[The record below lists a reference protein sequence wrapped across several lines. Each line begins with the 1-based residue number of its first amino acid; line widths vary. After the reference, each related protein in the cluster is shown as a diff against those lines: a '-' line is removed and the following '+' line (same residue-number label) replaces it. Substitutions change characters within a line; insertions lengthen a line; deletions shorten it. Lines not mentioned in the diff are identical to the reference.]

1 VSTPTICGRSP
12 ADPVDALV
20 PLPVAIPLLA
30 AALLAALNFLHNRTF
45 ADVIG
50 LLAAGASTAICAILV
65 ARSIDHGPL
74 VYWFGGWR
82 PHAGVALGVSFA
94 VDTLGAGMATL
105 AALLVTAAL
114 VYSAR
119 YFEPVGHLF
128 HALMLVFLAAM
139 VGFCLTGDLFNMF
152 VWFELMSG
160 AAYALTAYKV
170 EDRGPIQGA
179 INFAATNSVGGFMIL
194 TGIALLY
201 GRTGALNLA
210 QLGQA
215 LASHQSD
222 MLVVAALALI
232 LVGFLVKAAVVPL
245 HFWLADAQAVAPT
258 PVCVVFSGVMVQ
270 LGLFGVARV
279 YWTVFQSPLEPHLAA
294 LRDILIWLGVVS
306 AIVGAVMCFS
316 QHHLKRLLAFSTVS
330 HSGLFLIGIA
340 LVSHLALAGTAMYVL
355 AHGLA
360 KAALFMAVGVLL
372 HRFASMDEFEL
383 HGQGRSLWP
392 IAFVLVAG
400 GLVLSAA
407 PMFGSFF
414 GKSMIDEASLEQ
426 GYGWLP
432 ALFLVCSAI
441 TGAAV
446 LRVAGR
452 VFAGWGSAEH
462 PDDASEAE
470 ASHEHVETDEAN
482 DHTPLPMAATPLV
495 LVVAAIVIGL
505 VPGVVH
511 EIEHAAEQFVD
522 RGSYVTAVLGG
533 GHPHFAESPPSK
545 LEPFDFLYGAGA
557 TLLAIG
563 LAALA
568 LFGHPLLRRVPGP
581 LRGRAI
587 GALSGLRTLHSGRVG
602 DYIAWF
608 TFGLATL
615 GGLFAL
621 TLR

>member
-1 VSTPTICGRSP
+1 
-12 ADPVDALV
+12 VDSLV
-20 PLPVAIPLLA
+20 PLPVAVPLLA
-30 AALLAALNFLHNRTF
+30 SALLAALNFLRNRTL

-50 LLAAGASTAICAILV
+50 IVAAAGSAVLCAILL
-65 ARSIDHGPL
+65 ARAIDHGPL

-82 PHAGVALGVSFA
+82 PRAGVALGVSFA
-94 VDTLGAGMATL
+94 VDVLGAGMATL

-114 VYSAR
+114 IFSAR

-160 AAYALTAYKV
+160 AAYALTAYRI
-170 EDRGPIQGA
+170 EEAGPIQGA
-179 INFAATNSVGGFMIL
+179 INFAVSNSVGAFMLL
-194 TGIALLY
+194 TGIGLLY

-215 LASHQSD
+215 LSSHQSD

-232 LVGFLVKAAVVPL
+232 LAGFLVKAAVVPL
-245 HFWLADAQAVAPT
+245 HFWLADAHAVAPT
-258 PVCVVFSGVMVQ
+258 PVCVLFSGVMVQ
-270 LGLFGVARV
+270 LGLYGVARV

-294 LRDILIWLGVVS
+294 FRDILIWLGVIC
-306 AIVGAVMCFS
+306 ALVGAVMCFS

-340 LVSHLALAGTAMYVL
+340 LFSHLALAGTAMYVL

-360 KAALFMAVGVLL
+360 KAALFMGVGVLL
-372 HRFASMDEFEL
+372 HRFATIDEFDL
-383 HGQGRSLWP
+383 QGKGKTLWP
-392 IAFVLVAG
+392 MAFVFVAG
-400 GLVLSAA
+400 GLVLAAA

-426 GYGWLP
+426 GYRWLP
-432 ALFLVCSAI
+432 ALFVLCSAV
-441 TGAAV
+441 TGGAV

-452 VFAGWGSAEH
+452 VFAGWGSAER
-462 PDDASEAE
+462 PGDASEAE
-470 ASHEHVETDEAN
+470 AAHEGPETDEAH
-482 DHTPLPMAATPLV
+482 DHTPFSMGATPVV
-495 LVVAAIVIGL
+495 LVVAAIVVGL

-511 EIEHAAEQFVD
+511 EIEHAAEHFVD
-522 RGSYVTAVLGG
+522 RSSYVAAVLHGAQ
-533 GHPHFAESPPSK
+533 PHVVLSPPSK
-545 LEPFDFLYGAGA
+545 LRPFDFLYGSGA

-568 LFGHPLLRRVPGP
+568 LFGTPLAERMP
-581 LRGRAI
+581 
-587 GALSGLRTLHSGRVG
+587 SGLIERARSALGGLRALHSGHIG
-602 DYIAWF
+602 DYIAWL
-608 TFGLATL
+608 TLGLASV